1 MIARRYETIVGIF
14 VVASLAALLVMVVIV
29 AQQEGLFQEYV
40 TYRTIFKNVSG
51 LKSGSE
57 VHLAGVTVGNV
68 LTTAIN
74 PEGNIVVTFQVL
86 KKYSDRIREDSRS
99 TIGFMGLLGDK
110 SLDLTSGSLSK
121 APIPPEG
128 LVTAVEPLDITQLLA
143 RAAPS
148 LEDLQKVITNLVSLT
163 DDLAEPGS
171 DTKKI
176 LSEVR
181 DIVSKIN
188 AGKGSLG
195 KLVNDP
201 ALYRDTADAMAQ
213 VRKFVGDLEKG
224 KGLVGTLLNDQAFK
238 DQAVKTM
245 AELQATFA
253 NLNKTTA
260 DLKEAA
266 ARLPDMAKKLESFV
280 ANLDRAGKGL
290 PGLVTEGQT
299 AVRGRRPGGQGGAS
313 SSGCCAATC
322 PNPRSTPSGW
332 MRRRERIRRD

>member
-1 MIARRYETIVGIF
+1 MIARRYETVVGIF
-14 VVASLAALLVMVVIV
+14 VVASMAALLVMVLIV
-29 AQQEGLFQEYV
+29 AQQEGLFNEYV

-68 LTTAIN
+68 LSTTIN
-74 PEGNIVVTFQVL
+74 ADGNIVVTFQVL
-86 KKYSDRIREDSRS
+86 KKNSDRIREDSRS

-121 APIPPEG
+121 AAIPPDG

-148 LEDLQKVITNLVSLT
+148 LEDLQKVISNLVSLT

-181 DIVSKIN
+181 DIVSKVN
-188 AGKGSLG
+188 AGKGSMG

-201 ALYRDTADAMAQ
+201 GLYRDTADAMAQ
-213 VRKFVGDLEKG
+213 VRKFVDSLEKG
-224 KGLVGTLLNDQAFK
+224 KGVVGTLLNDPAFK

-245 AELQATFA
+245 AEMQATFA
-253 NLNKTTA
+253 NLNKTSA
-260 DLKEAA
+260 DLKAA
-266 ARLPDMAKKLESFV
+266 VARLPDMAKKLESFLV
-280 ANLDRAGKGL
+280 NLDKAGKGL
-290 PGLVTEGQT
+290 PGLVVEGQT
-299 AVRGRRPGGQGGAS
+299 LFGDADQAAKAAKQLWPLSRYVTQPQEHTIRMDAAPGK
-313 SSGCCAATC
+313 
-322 PNPRSTPSGW
+322 
-332 MRRRERIRRD
+332 D

>member
-1 MIARRYETIVGIF
+1 MIARRYETVVGIF
-14 VVASLAALLVMVVIV
+14 VVASMAALLAMILIV
-29 AQQEGLFQEYV
+29 AQQEGLFNEYV

-86 KKYSDRIREDSRS
+86 KKYSERIREDSRS

-110 SLDLTSGSLSK
+110 SLDLTSGSLKK
-121 APIPPEG
+121 AAIPPDG

-143 RAAPS
+143 RAAPT
-148 LEDLQKVITNLVSLT
+148 LEELQKVISNLVSLT
-163 DDLAEPGS
+163 DALAQPGS
-171 DTKKI
+171 DTKTI

-181 DIVSKIN
+181 DIVTKIN
-188 AGKGSLG
+188 TGKGSLG
-195 KLVNDP
+195 KLVNEP
-201 ALYRDTADAMAQ
+201 GLYQDVASAMAQ
-213 VRKFVGDLEKG
+213 VRKFVDGLEKG
-224 KGLVGTLLNDQAFK
+224 KGLVGTLLNDPAFK

-245 AELQATFA
+245 AEMQATFA

-260 DLKEAA
+260 DVKDAA

-280 ANLDRAGKGL
+280 TNLERAGKGL

-299 AVRGRRPGGQGGAS
+299 LFGDADQAAKAAKQLWPLRNYVPQPQEHTIRLDAAPGK
-313 SSGCCAATC
+313 
-322 PNPRSTPSGW
+322 
-332 MRRRERIRRD
+332 D

>member
-1 MIARRYETIVGIF
+1 MIARRYETVVGIF
-14 VVASLAALLVMVVIV
+14 VVASMAALLAMILIV
-29 AQQEGLFQEYV
+29 AQQEGLFNEYV

-86 KKYSDRIREDSRS
+86 KKYSERIREDSRS

-110 SLDLTSGSLSK
+110 SLDLTSGSLKK
-121 APIPPEG
+121 AAIPPNG

-143 RAAPS
+143 RAAPT
-148 LEDLQKVITNLVSLT
+148 LEELQKVISNLVSLT
-163 DDLAEPGS
+163 DALAQPGS
-171 DTKKI
+171 DTKTI

-181 DIVSKIN
+181 DIVTKIN
-188 AGKGSLG
+188 TGKGSLG
-195 KLVNDP
+195 KLVNEP
-201 ALYRDTADAMAQ
+201 GLYQDVASAMAQ
-213 VRKFVGDLEKG
+213 VRKFVDGLEKG
-224 KGLVGTLLNDQAFK
+224 KGLVGTLLNDPAFK

-245 AELQATFA
+245 AEMQATFA

-260 DLKEAA
+260 DVKDAA

-280 ANLDRAGKGL
+280 TNLERAGKGL

-299 AVRGRRPGGQGGAS
+299 LFGDADQAAKAAKQLWPLRNYVPQPQEHTIRLDAAPGK
-313 SSGCCAATC
+313 
-322 PNPRSTPSGW
+322 
-332 MRRRERIRRD
+332 D

>member
-1 MIARRYETIVGIF
+1 MIARRYETIVGLF
-14 VVASLAALLVMVVIV
+14 VVASLAALLAMVAIV

-51 LKSGSE
+51 LKGGSE

-68 LTTAIN
+68 LNTAIN
-74 PEGNIVVTFQVL
+74 PDGNIVVTFHVL
-86 KKYSDRIREDSRS
+86 KKHSERIREDSRS

-128 LVTAVEPLDITQLLA
+128 IVVSVEPLDITQLLA

-171 DTKKI
+171 DSRKI

-181 DIVSKIN
+181 DIVSKVN
-188 AGKGSLG
+188 SGKGSLG

-201 ALYRDTADAMAQ
+201 GLYKDTADTMAQ
-213 VRKFVGDLEKG
+213 VRQFVGELEKG
-224 KGLVGTLLNDQAFK
+224 KGLLGTLLNDPAFK

-266 ARLPDMAKKLESFV
+266 ARLPDIAKKLESFI

-290 PGLVTEGQT
+290 PGLVTQGET
-299 AVRGRRPGGQGGAS
+299 AMGEFDTTNKAIQRNWLLRRNVPQPQERTIRMDAEPGK
-313 SSGCCAATC
+313 
-322 PNPRSTPSGW
+322 
-332 MRRRERIRRD
+332 D

>member
-1 MIARRYETIVGIF
+1 MIARKYETIVGFF
-14 VVASLAALLVMVVIV
+14 VVASLAALLAMVVIV

-51 LKSGSE
+51 LKGGSE

-68 LTTAIN
+68 YTTAIN
-74 PEGNIVVTFQVL
+74 AEGNIVVTFRVL
-86 KKYSDRIREDSRS
+86 KKNSDRIREDTRS

-121 APIPPEG
+121 PAIPPEG
-128 LVTAVEPLDITQLLA
+128 LVAAVEPLDITQLLA
-143 RAAPS
+143 RAAPT
-148 LEDLQKVITNLVSLT
+148 LEDLQKIINNLVSLT
-163 DDLAEPGS
+163 DAMAEPGS
-171 DTKKI
+171 DSRKI
-176 LSEVR
+176 LSELR
-181 DIVSKIN
+181 DIFSKVN

-201 ALYRDTADAMAQ
+201 ALYRDAADTVAQ
-213 VRKFVGDLEKG
+213 VRKFAGDLEKG
-224 KGLVGTLLNDQAFK
+224 KGLFGTLLHDPAFR

-245 AELQATFA
+245 AELQGTFA

-266 ARLPDMAKKLESFV
+266 VRLPDMAKQLESFLV
-280 ANLDRAGKGL
+280 NLDKAGKGL

-299 AVRGRRPGGQGGAS
+299 LFGDAGQAAKAAKQLWPLRNYVPQPQERTIRLDAAPGK
-313 SSGCCAATC
+313 
-322 PNPRSTPSGW
+322 
-332 MRRRERIRRD
+332 D

>member
-1 MIARRYETIVGIF
+1 MIARKYETIVGLF
-14 VVASLAALLVMVVIV
+14 VVASLAALLAMVVIV

-40 TYRTIFKNVSG
+40 TYRTIFKNVGG

-74 PEGNIVVTFQVL
+74 PDGNIVVTFQVL
-86 KKYSDRIREDSRS
+86 KKNSDRIREDSRS

-121 APIPPEG
+121 APIPPDG

-143 RAAPS
+143 RAAPT

-176 LSEVR
+176 LSQVR
-181 DIVSKIN
+181 DIASKIN

-201 ALYRDTADAMAQ
+201 GLYKDTADTMAQ
-213 VRKFVGDLEKG
+213 VRQFVGELEKG
-224 KGLVGTLLNDQAFK
+224 QGLLGTLLKDPAFR

-245 AELQATFA
+245 AELQTTFA
-253 NLNKTTA
+253 NLSKTTA

-266 ARLPDMAKKLESFV
+266 ARLPEMAKKLESFI

-290 PGLVTEGQT
+290 PGLVTTGET
-299 AVRGRRPGGQGGAS
+299 AFGDFDITNKAIQRNWLLRRNVPQPQEHTIRMDAEPGK
-313 SSGCCAATC
+313 
-322 PNPRSTPSGW
+322 
-332 MRRRERIRRD
+332 D

>member
-1 MIARRYETIVGIF
+1 MIARKYETIVGLF
-14 VVASLAALLVMVVIV
+14 VVASLAALLAMVVIV

-51 LKSGSE
+51 LKAGSE

-86 KKYSDRIREDSRS
+86 KKNSDRIREDSRS

-121 APIPPEG
+121 APIPPDG

-148 LEDLQKVITNLVSLT
+148 LEDLQKVISNLVSLT
-163 DDLAEPGS
+163 DELAEPGS
-171 DTKKI
+171 DTKRI
-176 LSEVR
+176 LSQVR
-181 DIVSKIN
+181 DIASKIN

-201 ALYRDTADAMAQ
+201 GLYNDTADTMAQ
-213 VRKFVGDLEKG
+213 VRQFVGELEKG
-224 KGLVGTLLNDQAFK
+224 QGLLGTLLKDPAFK
-238 DQAVKTM
+238 EQAVKAM

-253 NLNKTTA
+253 NLSKTTA
-260 DLKEAA
+260 DLKEAT
-266 ARLPDMAKKLESFV
+266 ARLPDMAKKLESFI

-290 PGLVTEGQT
+290 PGLVTTGET
-299 AVRGRRPGGQGGAS
+299 AFGDFDTTNKAIQRNWLLRRNVPQPQEHTIRMDAEPGK
-313 SSGCCAATC
+313 
-322 PNPRSTPSGW
+322 
-332 MRRRERIRRD
+332 D

>member
-1 MIARRYETIVGIF
+1 
-14 VVASLAALLVMVVIV
+14 MVVIV

-51 LKSGSE
+51 LKPGSE
-57 VHLAGVTVGNV
+57 VHLAWVTVGNV

-86 KKYSDRIREDSRS
+86 KKHSERIRENSRS

-128 LVTAVEPLDITQLLA
+128 IVASVEPLDITQLLA

-148 LEDLQKVITNLVSLT
+148 LEDLQKVINNLVSIT
-163 DDLAEPGS
+163 DELAAPES
-171 DTKKI
+171 DFREI
-176 LSEVR
+176 ISEIK
-181 DIVSKIN
+181 DIVTKVN
-188 AGKGSLG
+188 GGEGSLG

-201 ALYRDTADAMAQ
+201 ALYKDTADTMAQ
-213 VRKFVGDLEKG
+213 VRQFVGELEKG
-224 KGLVGTLLNDQAFK
+224 KGLLGTLLNDPAFK

-245 AELQATFA
+245 ADLQGTFA

-260 DLKEAA
+260 NLKEAA
-266 ARLPDMAKKLESFV
+266 ARLPDMAKKLDSFV

-290 PGLVTEGQT
+290 PGLVTQGESAMGDFDTTNKAIQ
-299 AVRGRRPGGQGGAS
+299 RNWLLRRNVLQPQEHTIRMDAEPGK
-313 SSGCCAATC
+313 
-322 PNPRSTPSGW
+322 
-332 MRRRERIRRD
+332 D

>member
-1 MIARRYETIVGIF
+1 MIARKYETIVGLF
-14 VVASLAALLVMVVIV
+14 VVASLAALLAMVVIV

-40 TYRTIFKNVSG
+40 KYRTIFKNVSG
-51 LKSGSE
+51 LKAGSE

-68 LTTAIN
+68 LNTAIN
-74 PEGNIVVTFQVL
+74 ADGNIAVTFQVL
-86 KKYSDRIREDSRS
+86 KKNSDRIREDSRS

-128 LVTAVEPLDITQLLA
+128 LVTSVEPLDITQLLA

-148 LEDLQKVITNLVSLT
+148 LEDLQKVISNLVSLT

-181 DIVSKIN
+181 DIVSKVN

-201 ALYRDTADAMAQ
+201 ALYRDTADTMAQ
-213 VRKFVGDLEKG
+213 VRKFIDDLDKG
-224 KGLVGTLLNDQAFK
+224 KGLLGTLLNDPAFK

-245 AELQATFA
+245 AEMQATFA
-253 NLNKTTA
+253 NLSKTTA
-260 DLKEAA
+260 DLKEAT
-266 ARLPDMAKKLESFV
+266 ARLPDMAKKLESFLV
-280 ANLDRAGKGL
+280 NLDKAGKGL

-299 AVRGRRPGGQGGAS
+299 LFGDADQAAKAAKQLWPLRNYVPQAQERTIRMDAAPGK
-313 SSGCCAATC
+313 
-322 PNPRSTPSGW
+322 
-332 MRRRERIRRD
+332 D